1 MLISEKIK
9 LLIRLAGTILDNT
22 GGLDKTLCSGIEE
35 PALLTSWEVSV
46 IKDAFS
52 STDECGFGFDE
63 FDDGGGGFHKLPE
76 SRLVSIALL
85 SKGNMP
91 HFWKPI
97 ISSCLVPSIQV
108 LQALGFG
115 WSN

>member
-1 MLISEKIK
+1 MLISEKMK

-52 STDECGFGFDE
+52 STD
-63 FDDGGGGFHKLPE
+63 
-76 SRLVSIALL
+76 
-85 SKGNMP
+85 
-91 HFWKPI
+91 
-97 ISSCLVPSIQV
+97 
-108 LQALGFG
+108 
-115 WSN
+115 